1 MQEVQENQS
10 TFINCCWSGSRV
22 VGELREREKKERG
35 PINCT
40 GSWAH
45 ACMSAVTL
53 THSVYSRSGKKK
65 EKKKERD
72 HHNGGVPA
80 RTEPALR
87 TWKESRAWKEMLYV
101 WSEGRFVEGRGGWRT
116 ASGDQWKSWGLTCHT
131 CEKDLLAIEEV
142 LKAAFKVA
150 AGEKYPT
157 PCFTIHCHQFVKI
170 QKLQRS
176 WRVISYNSAT
186 NGSRYMLYIS
196 PDACD
201 I

>member
-22 VGELREREKKERG
+22 VGELQRERKKRER
-35 PINCT
+35 
-40 GSWAH
+40 SH
-45 ACMSAVTL
+45 QLYRELSSCMHECSHPHPL
-53 THSVYSRSGKKK
+53 SIQQKWKKK
-65 EKKKERD
+65 KKGNERD

-87 TWKESRAWKEMLYV
+87 TWKESRAWKEMFYV

-157 PCFTIHCHQFVKI
+157 LCFTIHCHQFVKI

-186 NGSRYMLYIS
+186 NGSSYMLYIS
-196 PDACD
+196 PDTCD

>member
-22 VGELREREKKERG
+22 VGELQREREKKREVPSIVSG
-35 PINCT
+35 
-40 GSWAH
+40 AELMH
-45 ACMSAVTL
+45 AWVQSPSPTQYTAKV
-53 THSVYSRSGKKK
+53 
-65 EKKKERD
+65 EKKKKGNERD

-157 PCFTIHCHQFVKI
+157 LCFTIHCHQFVKI

-186 NGSRYMLYIS
+186 NGSSYMLYIS

>member
-22 VGELREREKKERG
+22 VGELQREREKKERG
-35 PINCT
+35 PINCI

-53 THSVYSRSGKKK
+53 THSVYSKSGKKK
-65 EKKKERD
+65 KGNERD

-157 PCFTIHCHQFVKI
+157 LCFTIHCHQFVKI

-186 NGSRYMLYIS
+186 NGSSYMLYIS